1 MEHVC
6 TSSSFLCFRQVD
18 SPHEQKKKKIN
29 KKKKENKI
37 STQEIFAQ
45 SATQRLQVTAEK
57 MIGLQDDAY
66 AAGRGGNLPE
76 RANTGSGTTDTA
88 ELLIGRRT
96 AAANRLRKKAG

>member
-66 AAGRGGNLPE
+66 AAGRGGGWSICLSVQTQDQG
-76 RANTGSGTTDTA
+76 R
-88 ELLIGRRT
+88 LIQQ
-96 AAANRLRKKAG
+96 NY